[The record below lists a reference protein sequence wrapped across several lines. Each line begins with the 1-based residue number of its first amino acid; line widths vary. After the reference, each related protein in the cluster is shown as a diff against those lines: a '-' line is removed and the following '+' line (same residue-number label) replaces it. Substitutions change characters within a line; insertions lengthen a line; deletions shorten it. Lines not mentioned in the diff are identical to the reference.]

1 MLPEVIVIGG
11 GFGGINVVKGLKDAP
26 VNITLVDKHNYHLFQ
41 PLLYQ
46 VATAELSPE
55 DIAAPLR
62 QVLKRQKNVTVAM
75 TELLGV
81 DLERKTVRGRRGE
94 RRYDY
99 LVVATG
105 VRPAYYG
112 HDEFK
117 RFAPGLKD
125 LNDAVEIRR
134 RILMAFEEAEFEQD
148 ERSRQGK
155 LTFVV
160 VGGGPTGVE
169 LSGAIMETATRTL
182 PKEFRYIDTKT
193 ARVILVQGGD
203 TLLAGMPAEMG
214 RRAQRDLEAMG
225 VEIRLNSRV
234 TEVDGQGVKIG
245 DERVPAENVIWA
257 AGVHGQ
263 PLVETLGV
271 ELDRIGRVK
280 VGPDLSLPDHPEVF
294 VVGDAAHAIDANT
307 GQPTPGV
314 AQGAIQMGRLV
325 AKIIQDEVEGDSSY
339 RRSAFHYKDKGSM
352 ATIGRGKAVTSIG
365 SRTLGGFVGWLAWGA
380 VHMFFL
386 VSFRS
391 RFSVILEWFWN
402 YVAGERRSRLIQGD
416 PDMHIKEVRG
426 VKLFDG
432 KDEG

>member
-1 MLPEVIVIGG
+1 MHPEVIVIGG

-46 VATAELSPE
+46 VATAELAPE

-62 QVLKRQKNVTVAM
+62 QVVKRQKNVTVAM
-75 TELLGV
+75 IELLGV
-81 DLERKTVRGRRGE
+81 DLERKTVRGRMGE
-94 RRYDY
+94 KRYDY
-99 LVVATG
+99 LVLATG

-112 HDEFK
+112 HDEYK
-117 RFAPGLKD
+117 QFAPGLKD

-134 RILMAFEEAEFEQD
+134 RILMAFEEAEFEED
-148 ERSRQGK
+148 ELSRQGK
-155 LTFVV
+155 LTFVI

-169 LSGAIMETATRTL
+169 LSGAIIETATRTL
-182 PKEFRYIDTKT
+182 PKEFRHIDTRT

-203 TLLAGMPAEMG
+203 RLLPGMPAAMG
-214 RRAQRDLEAMG
+214 ERALRDLEAMG

-245 DERVPAENVIWA
+245 DERAPAENVIWA

-271 ELDRIGRVK
+271 ELDRIGRVR
-280 VGPDLSLPDHPEVF
+280 VGPDLSLPDHPDVF
-294 VVGDAAHAIDANT
+294 VIGDAAQAIDANT

-314 AQGAIQMGRLV
+314 AQGAIQMGQLV
-325 AKIIQDEVEGDSSY
+325 AKIIQAEVEED
-339 RRSAFHYKDKGSM
+339 RSFGRPAFQYKDKGSM

-365 SRTLGGFVGWLAWGA
+365 SRTLGGFLGWLAWGA

-391 RFSVILEWFWN
+391 RFSVIMEWFWN
-402 YVAGERRSRLIQGD
+402 YVSGERRSRLIHGN
-416 PDMHIKEVRG
+416 PVMHVKVVRG
-426 VKLFDG
+426 VKLFGG

>member
-1 MLPEVIVIGG
+1 MLPEVFVIGG
-11 GFGGINVVKGLKDAP
+11 GFGGINVVKGLKNAP
-26 VNITLVDKHNYHLFQ
+26 VNIILIDKHNYHLFQ

-62 QVLKRQKNVTVAM
+62 QVVKSQKNVTVAM
-75 TELLGV
+75 AELLGI
-81 DLERKTVRGRRGE
+81 DLERKTLRGRMGE
-94 RRYDY
+94 RHYDY
-99 LVVATG
+99 LVLATG
-105 VRPAYYG
+105 VKPAYYG
-112 HDEFK
+112 HDEYK

-125 LNDAVEIRR
+125 LNDAIEIRR
-134 RILMAFEEAEFEQD
+134 RILIAFEEAEFEED
-148 ERSRQGK
+148 ELSRQGK
-155 LTFVV
+155 LTFVI

-182 PKEFRYIDTKT
+182 PKEFRHIDTRT

-203 TLLAGMPAEMG
+203 GLLPGMPAAMG
-214 RRAQRDLEAMG
+214 ERAFRDLEAMG

-263 PLVETLGV
+263 PVVETMGV

-280 VGPDLSLPDHPEVF
+280 VGPDLSLPDYPEVF
-294 VVGDAAHAIDANT
+294 VIGDAAQAIDANT

-314 AQGAIQMGRLV
+314 AQGAIQMGQLV
-325 AKIIQDEVEGDSSY
+325 AKIIQAEVEGD
-339 RRSAFHYKDKGSM
+339 RSFGRPAFHYKDKGSM

-365 SRTLGGFVGWLAWGA
+365 SRTLGGFLGWLAWGA
-380 VHMFFL
+380 VHTFFL
-386 VSFRS
+386 VNFRS
-391 RFSVILEWFWN
+391 RFSVIFEWFWN
-402 YVAGERRSRLIQGD
+402 YIFGERRSRLIQGV
-416 PDMHIKEVRG
+416 PEMHVKELRG
-426 VKLFDG
+426 ARMFTD
-432 KDEG
+432 KDED